1 MQPSTGIH
9 CVIPQA
15 NRALI
20 TRFSRPTTYVSIT
33 RPQSQSPPRRQLSY
47 TTTPSLR
54 ELVSAK
60 KTTHFP
66 ATPSYQPATPA
77 QSRTSFSTTSLTM
90 SDDAYSSFLDKAN
103 SDLNAGR
110 SQQGSG
116 TARTETVDT
125 NVKVPAPLQ
134 SVDAYYI
141 SDTDEPFE
149 PVAFKWEGAS
159 KGTWP
164 SADQL
169 SSLISPSADL
179 SGAIETLSASSFDP
193 KDQYTSVLHAVRA
206 AAAVEGDSSADKS
219 AVDIKVYR
227 VELSSTKIEYWILA
241 LEPSEGRLV
250 GLRAKAVE
258 S

>member
-1 MQPSTGIH
+1 MQPSTRIH

-33 RPQSQSPPRRQLSY
+33 RPQSQNPPRRQLSY
-47 TTTPSLR
+47 TTTLSLR
-54 ELVSAK
+54 EPVSAK

-66 ATPSYQPATPA
+66 ATPSYQPATPV

-110 SQQGSG
+110 SQQGGG
-116 TARTETVDT
+116 TTRTETVDT

-164 SADQL
+164 SAGTFKIL
-169 SSLISPSADL
+169 FNVSPSYVPRLAASDL
-179 SGAIETLSASSFDP
+179 GM
-193 KDQYTSVLHAVRA
+193 
-206 AAAVEGDSSADKS
+206 
-219 AVDIKVYR
+219 
-227 VELSSTKIEYWILA
+227 
-241 LEPSEGRLV
+241 
-250 GLRAKAVE
+250 LRP
-258 S
+258 